1 MNPSIRRL
9 PATGTLGALLTLAA
23 TLSLPAPALAQKS
36 LGAGSGSGPV
46 MTREELRTCL
56 KQQVALKERVELF
69 ERDTGSLERE
79 KADILVAQKAL
90 DAERGGVV
98 ADANKISA
106 VNARAADLSK
116 RIDEWNERWQA
127 FEKEGRTGPFAD
139 RQRRKLLDEQ
149 REMKAEEADL
159 AAERDKLSGITKASE
174 AFDNTVAAFDRSGRP
189 AGACIAQQR
198 RDFVRFYNLTAPR
211 TPTPSC
217 RRAAPHG
224 RPAGRARQRDLHR
237 RRGCSRASTRCMRA
251 APRWA

>member
-159 AAERDKLSGITKASE
+159 AAERDKLSGISGSSTELNAKVDSLNQRTA
-174 AFDNTVAAFDRSGRP
+174 AWNTRNGQMAKRSDDL
-189 AGACIAQQR
+189 AQ
-198 RDFVRFYNLTAPR
+198 A
-211 TPTPSC
+211 
-217 RRAAPHG
+217 
-224 RPAGRARQRDLHR
+224 RDLWAAECGSR
-237 RRGCSRASTRCMRA
+237 RYREDDEIAIKQGK
-251 APRWA
+251 